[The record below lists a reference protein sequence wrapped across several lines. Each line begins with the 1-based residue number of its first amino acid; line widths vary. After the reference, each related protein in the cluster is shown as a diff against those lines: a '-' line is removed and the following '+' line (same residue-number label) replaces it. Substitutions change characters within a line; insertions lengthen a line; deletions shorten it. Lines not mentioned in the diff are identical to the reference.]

1 MRKMM
6 EKMKEKVP
14 KTSMTDG
21 INPRRSH
28 KKYAG
33 LAMLL
38 VLLLTFSLAGCGSK
52 SATMAD
58 QAAPA
63 AAADGGSY
71 DVKEDMTVED
81 AATEESGMT
90 SENDPGTSEAA
101 QTDEK
106 IIYTYN
112 YSVETKQFDTFMDTV
127 QKRIS
132 EYGGYLESSETN
144 GNTNLNMTR
153 YTNMVIRIPADKM
166 DQFLAMVKENSNVTY
181 AGCSTE
187 NVTLSYV
194 DLQSHIKAL
203 KVEQETLMGLL
214 ERATKLSDVL
224 KLQEQLT
231 DVRYQLE
238 SYESQLR
245 VYDNRIDYATL
256 YLDINE
262 VERETN
268 VSDKLSYGEE
278 IRQGLSDTFYALGQG
293 FRGFSIWF
301 IVNLPVIL
309 LLAVIVLVVVVVIRK
324 VSRRTRREKR
334 KKWEVKQPQK
344 EPEKELEKEQEKQPE
359 DSGVKR

>member
-1 MRKMM
+1 MRKKM

-14 KTSMTDG
+14 KTSRTNG
-21 INPRRSH
+21 INPQRSH
-28 KKYAG
+28 KKRAG

-38 VLLLTFSLAGCGSK
+38 VLLLTFGLAGCGST

-58 QAAPA
+58 KAVSETS

-71 DVKEDMTVED
+71 DVNEDMTVED

-101 QTDEK
+101 QTAEK

-153 YTNMVIRIPADKM
+153 YANMVIRIPADKM

-268 VSDKLSYGEE
+268 VADKLSYGEE

-293 FRGFSIWF
+293 FRGFSIWL

-324 VSRRTRREKR
+324 VIRRQGREKR

-344 EPEKELEKEQEKQPE
+344 ELEKEPEKEPEKQPE
-359 DSGVKR
+359 DCGK

>member
-1 MRKMM
+1 MRKVTR
-6 EKMKEKVP
+6 K
-14 KTSMTDG
+14 SMT
-21 INPRRSH
+21 NSH
-28 KKYAG
+28 HNYKKRTG
-33 LAMLL
+33 LVMLL
-38 VLLLTFSLAGCGSK
+38 VLMMTFSLAGCGAASK
-52 SATMAD
+52 SAAD
-58 QAAPA
+58 QAASSTS
-63 AAADGGSY
+63 AAADGGNY
-71 DVKEDMTVED
+71 DVKEDVAYDDTAEAGEVAD
-81 AATEESGMT
+81 AADDGMT

-153 YTNMVIRIPADKM
+153 YANMVIRIPADKM
-166 DQFLAMVKENSNVTY
+166 NQFLAMVKENSNVTY

-245 VYDNRIDYATL
+245 VYDNRVDYATL

-268 VSDKLSYGEE
+268 VADKLSYGEE
-278 IRQGLSDTFYALGQG
+278 IRQGLSDTFYSLGQG
-293 FRGFSIWF
+293 FRSFSIWF

-309 LLAVIVLVVVVVIRK
+309 LWAVIILVIVLIV
-324 VSRRTRREKR
+324 RRILRRHESGKR
-334 KKWEVKQPQK
+334 KKWEVKQPK
-344 EPEKELEKEQEKQPE
+344 KELEKESEKQTE
-359 DSGVKR
+359 DSSK

>member
-21 INPRRSH
+21 VNPQRSH
-28 KKYAG
+28 KKRAG

-38 VLLLTFSLAGCGSK
+38 VLLLTFGLAGCGST

-58 QAAPA
+58 KAAPA

-101 QTDEK
+101 QTAEK

-268 VSDKLSYGEE
+268 VADKLSYGEE

-309 LLAVIVLVVVVVIRK
+309 LLAVAVLVVVVIIRK
-324 VSRRTRREKR
+324 VSGRQGREKR
-334 KKWEVKQPQK
+334 KKWEVKQPEK

-359 DSGVKR
+359 DSGK

>member
-1 MRKMM
+1 MKG
-6 EKMKEKVP
+6 KMKEKVP

-21 INPRRSH
+21 INPQRSH
-28 KKYAG
+28 KKRAG

-38 VLLLTFSLAGCGSK
+38 VLMLTFGLAGCGST

-58 QAAPA
+58 KAAPA

-71 DVKEDMTVED
+71 DVKEDMTVETVDD

-309 LLAVIVLVVVVVIRK
+309 LLAVIVLVVVVIIRK
-324 VSRRTRREKR
+324 VSRRQGREKR

>member
-1 MRKMM
+1 MR
-6 EKMKEKVP
+6 KMKEKVP
-14 KTSMTDG
+14 KTSRTDG
-21 INPRRSH
+21 INPQRSH
-28 KKYAG
+28 KKRAG

-38 VLLLTFSLAGCGSK
+38 VLLLTFGLAGCGSK

-58 QAAPA
+58 KAAPA

-71 DVKEDMTVED
+71 DVNEDMTVETVDD
-81 AATEESGMT
+81 AAMEESGMT

-101 QTDEK
+101 QTAEK

-268 VSDKLSYGEE
+268 VADKLSYGEE

-309 LLAVIVLVVVVVIRK
+309 LLAVIVLVVVVIIRK
-324 VSRRTRREKR
+324 VIRRQGREKR

-344 EPEKELEKEQEKQPE
+344 ESEKEPEKQPE
-359 DSGVKR
+359 DSGK

>member
-6 EKMKEKVP
+6 EKMEEKVP

-21 INPRRSH
+21 INPQRSH
-28 KKYAG
+28 KKRAG

-38 VLLLTFSLAGCGSK
+38 VLMLTFGLAGCGST
-52 SATMAD
+52 SANMAD

-63 AAADGGSY
+63 ATADGGSY
-71 DVKEDMTVED
+71 DVKEDTTVED

-90 SENDPGTSEAA
+90 SENDPGTSEAP

-268 VSDKLSYGEE
+268 VADKLSYGEE

-309 LLAVIVLVVVVVIRK
+309 LLAVIVLVVVVIIRK
-324 VSRRTRREKR
+324 VIRRQGREKR

>member
-1 MRKMM
+1 MRKKM
-6 EKMKEKVP
+6 EKMKGKMKEKVP

-21 INPRRSH
+21 VNPQRS
-28 KKYAG
+28 AG

-38 VLLLTFSLAGCGSK
+38 VLMLTFGLAGCGSE

-58 QAAPA
+58 KAAPA
-63 AAADGGSY
+63 ATADGGSY
-71 DVKEDMTVED
+71 DVKEDTTVED

-101 QTDEK
+101 QTAEK

-309 LLAVIVLVVVVVIRK
+309 LLAVIVLVVVVIIRK

-334 KKWEVKQPQK
+334 KKWEVKQP
-344 EPEKELEKEQEKQPE
+344 EKELEKEQEKQPE